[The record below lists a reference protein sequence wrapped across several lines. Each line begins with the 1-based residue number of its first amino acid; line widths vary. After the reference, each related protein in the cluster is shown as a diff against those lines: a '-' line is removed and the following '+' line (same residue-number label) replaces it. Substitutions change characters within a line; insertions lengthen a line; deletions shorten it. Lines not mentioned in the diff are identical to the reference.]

1 MILIAAVIVS
11 IPLWGIGIELMN
23 LNKNQRRSN
32 ETLHKRDVSKG
43 SRKM

>member
-23 LNKNQRRSN
+23 MNKNQRR
-32 ETLHKRDVSKG
+32 
-43 SRKM
+43 